1 MLEGALHA
9 VMVGVAESYLGAFAV
24 ELGHGA
30 RHLAL
35 LSTLPLL
42 AGAVVQLL
50 SPVLCAV
57 LGSRKRLV
65 VAGALGQTAS
75 LAALLSIVN
84 RPVDSRVDLVW
95 WLQRPLWLIGPAILA
110 IPLCRAAARFDPAA
124 RVQSSAR

>member
-24 ELGHGA
+24 ELGHGP
-30 RHLAL
+30 RRLAL

-42 AGAVVQLL
+42 AGAVIQLL

-75 LAALLSIVN
+75 LGALFVIAVSGSTSLPALL
-84 RPVDSRVDLVW
+84 
-95 WLQRPLWLIGPAILA
+95 LA
-110 IPLCRAAARFDPAA
+110 QLGYW
-124 RVQSSAR
+124 VSSGAMSWTSDAS